1 LIELYVYYN
10 IYQCKGIFMKLS
22 KKVKLTILGL
32 ISLAFP
38 VILAACYGAPA
49 LPDGYGDVTGDYGT
63 EQPTDQ

>member
-1 LIELYVYYN
+1 
-10 IYQCKGIFMKLS
+10 MKLS